1 MVWKTVKV
9 NAGMSKFF
17 PTVIWRSLKH
27 LIGILFGNITRLGLV
42 LLFLGGN
49 LWVYTASAQSFVGND
64 SLQMEQT
71 LYENALL
78 QIEISL
84 MKSQQPDS
92 LIHDL
97 LSDAAEFAQKGQW
110 GEGMQLLSTILSLLQ
125 ESDEDPSTSS
135 KAEQASPNFKT
146 PDEYSPGLPSYSQQP
161 YLQVETGVD
170 YSLQEFEMSF
180 LESDSVIIDE
190 LQNPYFSILFTQPFR
205 VGHQK
210 LILNHSLRFDNQF
223 LNYGLFTTLENNSR
237 SFLSRLEVDAN
248 YYLIQTADGTNFFDN
263 NLSYL
268 WGKPYALSHRWYVN
282 ANSRFKWHPS
292 PDSISTDILSADLS
306 LFYEHLFGY
315 GNSISFNITPSLYH
329 ESQASRY
336 QYFQTRATGEY
347 QYRQGYN
354 RYLQFKTDYLY
365 NDFSNVVGDSIYQ
378 NRYQDL
384 EPFLKAEWAFTRQ
397 FGLAASLQME
407 KRIYR
412 VADAISPNIDMLE
425 IEAVPRV
432 YWGDLNSAGVGF
444 FWQKQTH
451 RAKTSGE
458 DNEFVQQANF
468 TARGLIVSAEYI
480 RLEGAL
486 INFEY
491 RMSWRDY
498 PHAQD
503 NFLTTFYSNRF
514 VHSLSLF
521 GWIPLSKHWQ
531 IQLFA
536 NYDNDQDRQ
545 RENNDNRNT
554 IVSGGLIYKF

>member
-1 MVWKTVKV
+1 MFKFFSTFSRLSLKTVGSGDIPV
-9 NAGMSKFF
+9 DGF
-17 PTVIWRSLKH
+17 
-27 LIGILFGNITRLGLV
+27 TRLVIIALV
-42 LLFLGGN
+42 FAGN
-49 LWVYTASAQSFVGND
+49 SWISTAFAQSVSND

-71 LYENALL
+71 LYENNLL
-78 QIEISL
+78 QIEITL
-84 MKSQQPDS
+84 VKSQPPDS
-92 LIHDL
+92 LIDTL
-97 LSDAAEFAQKGQW
+97 LSDAEEFARNGQW
-110 GEGMQLLSTILSLLQ
+110 KEGREMLATILSLLLASEAPPRIFPEPEQ
-125 ESDEDPSTSS
+125 SSSNEPATEDYSFSS
-135 KAEQASPNFKT
+135 S
-146 PDEYSPGLPSYSQQP
+146 SYTRQP
-161 YLQVETGVD
+161 YFQVETGVD

-190 LQNPYFSILFTQPFR
+190 LQNPYFSMLFTQPFR
-205 VGHQK
+205 IGHQN

-237 SFLSRLEVDAN
+237 SYLSRLEVDAN
-248 YYLIQTADGTNFFDN
+248 YFLIQTADGTNFFDS

-268 WGKPYALSHRWYVN
+268 WGKPYAFSHRWYVN

-306 LFYEHLFGY
+306 LFYEYLFGY
-315 GNSISFNITPSLYH
+315 GNSVSINITPSLYH

-336 QYFQTRATGEY
+336 QYFQTRASGEY
-347 QYRQGYN
+347 QYRRGYN
-354 RYLQFKTDYLY
+354 RYLQLKTDYLY
-365 NDFSNVVGDSIYQ
+365 NDFSNVIGDSIYQ
-378 NRYQDL
+378 NRFQDV
-384 EPFLKAEWAFTRQ
+384 EPFMKAEWAFTRRL
-397 FGLAASLQME
+397 GLAVSFQME
-407 KRIYR
+407 KRNYR
-412 VADAISPNIDMLE
+412 VADAISPNINMIE
-425 IEAVPRV
+425 IEALPRV

-451 RAKTSGE
+451 RAKTSAE
-458 DNEFVQQANF
+458 DNDFVQQANF
-468 TARGLIVSAEYI
+468 NARGLILSTEYI

-503 NFLTTFYSNRF
+503 NFLNTFYSNRF